1 MRIATITVMAACLV
15 LIGGCAAQ
23 SNATPAQI
31 IKVRCT
37 KCHNTDRIKAA
48 KFDLDGWTAIVWRMR
63 GQGAQLTDAEAKA
76 VIGFLAGGGGSQ
88 L

>member
-1 MRIATITVMAACLV
+1 MQIRTVGVMVACAVLV
-15 LIGGCAAQ
+15 GGCAPQPSA
-23 SNATPAQI
+23 APVQI
-31 IKVRCT
+31 IKTRCT

-48 KFDLDGWTAIVWRMR
+48 QFDEDGWSAIIWRMR

-76 VIGFLAGGGGSQ
+76 VIGFLAGGGGAG

>member
-1 MRIATITVMAACLV
+1 MRIAMITVMTACVV
-15 LIGGCAAQ
+15 LTCGCAPQ
-23 SNATPAQI
+23 STATPVQI
-31 IKVRCT
+31 IKTQCT

-48 KFDLDGWTAIVWRMR
+48 KFDVDGWTAIIWRMR